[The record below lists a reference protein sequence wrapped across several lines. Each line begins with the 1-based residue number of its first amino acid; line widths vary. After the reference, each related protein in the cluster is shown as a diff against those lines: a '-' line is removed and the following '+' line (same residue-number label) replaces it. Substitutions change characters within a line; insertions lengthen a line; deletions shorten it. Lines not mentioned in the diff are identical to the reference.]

1 MSWYGAQ
8 TQPTPESDDELQA
21 RLLYVAGDGEWLTR
35 TIRAASG
42 AVLDEIASHYNLR
55 RR

>member
-1 MSWYGAQ
+1 MSWYSEQ
-8 TQPTPESDDELQA
+8 TPESDDELRT